1 MTEQSHCVDQIVS
14 AAGENGRE
22 ITMARGQLT
31 NRFPRPP
38 LKIHCRQPGCWQAHR
53 LRGVAMTQETR
64 LATFIAYPWIM
75 RLVSLEV
82 GLSGDQDFINQERY
96 A

>member
-1 MTEQSHCVDQIVS
+1 
-14 AAGENGRE
+14 
-22 ITMARGQLT
+22 
-31 NRFPRPP
+31 
-38 LKIHCRQPGCWQAHR
+38 
-53 LRGVAMTQETR
+53 MTQETR